1 MTGGG
6 ATGAVGRGGDGRRG
20 FIFTA
25 QSKRHTNI
33 ETLLLTTVKSMILHL
48 LKNVKGL
55 RCLMVFYLD
64 TLNISLY
71 LQQL

>member
-6 ATGAVGRGGDGRRG
+6 GTGAVGRWGEGGRG
-20 FIFTA
+20 VIFTA
-25 QSKRHTNI
+25 QSKCHTNI
-33 ETLLLTTVKSMILHL
+33 ETLLFTTVKSMILHL

-55 RCLMVFYLD
+55 KCLMVFYLD